1 MCPQVEPPHLLE
13 REEPAAAREMALG
26 LSLERSSATRGE
38 SKGEGPGPL
47 PAGQHIT

>member
-1 MCPQVEPPHLLE
+1 MYLQLEPPHLLE
-13 REEPAAAREMALG
+13 RDGSAAAREMALG
-26 LSLERSSATRGE
+26 LSLERFSETGGE

>member
-1 MCPQVEPPHLLE
+1 MYPQVEPPHLLE
-13 REEPAAAREMALG
+13 RERPAAAREMALG
-26 LSLERSSATRGE
+26 LSLEVLGDTSRK